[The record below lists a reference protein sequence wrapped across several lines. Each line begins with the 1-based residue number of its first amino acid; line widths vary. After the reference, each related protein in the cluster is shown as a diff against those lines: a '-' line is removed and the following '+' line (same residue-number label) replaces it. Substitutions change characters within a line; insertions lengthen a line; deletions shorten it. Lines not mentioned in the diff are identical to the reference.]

1 MKADKKKNADIENEE
16 IKGPQKYD
24 LQAAHRK
31 VVGIM
36 IGLFVAM
43 LVLMIACSDKVE
55 FASTGGM

>member
-1 MKADKKKNADIENEE
+1 MQTDKKKNVDNENDE
-16 IKGPQKYD
+16 ITGPQKYD

>member
-1 MKADKKKNADIENEE
+1 MKSDKKKNADIETEE

-31 VVGIM
+31 VMAVM
-36 IGLFVAM
+36 IGIFLAM
-43 LVLMIACSDKVE
+43 LGVMIACSDKVE